1 MTNRSHTVI
10 NAAVLDGLKTLPDHC
25 ADMVVLTPPAVKTI
39 TDCLAGPGDEK
50 AAAAVEA
57 LKAEIGYPDMH
68 TETGRE
74 IKRILK
80 AGGNM
85 IIPGTMG
92 FKQAAR
98 MIDKHMPDPGTI
110 VQIYTDAGA
119 WIGSAALRAGN
130 KLICIE
136 PEAELADY
144 IDKYLNEVDGE
155 RQKREG
161 KESESKQQTDC
172 CV

>member
-1 MTNRSHTVI
+1 MTNGSHKVI

-25 ADMVVLTPPAVKTI
+25 ADMVILTPPAVKTI
-39 TDCLAGPGDEK
+39 TDCLTGPGD
-50 AAAAVEA
+50 ARTAAAVEA
-57 LKAEIGYPDMH
+57 LKAEIGYPDLH

-74 IKRILK
+74 IKRIFK

-85 IIPGTMG
+85 IIPGAMG
-92 FKQAAR
+92 FKQAAW
-98 MIDKHMPDPGTI
+98 MIDKHMTGPGTI

-136 PEAELADY
+136 PEAGLADY
-144 IDKYLNEVDGE
+144 INKYLNEVDGGE
-155 RQKREG
+155 LEM
-161 KESESKQQTDC
+161 SDN
-172 CV
+172 V

>member
-1 MTNRSHTVI
+1 MNGSHTII
-10 NAAVLDGLKTLPDHC
+10 NAAVLDGLKALPDHC
-25 ADMVVLTPPAVKTI
+25 ADMVILTPPAVKTI
-39 TDCLAGPGDEK
+39 TDCLTGPGDEK

-57 LKAEIGYPDMH
+57 LKAEIGYPDLH

-74 IKRILK
+74 IRRIFK

-85 IIPGTMG
+85 IIPGAMG
-92 FKQAAR
+92 FKQAAW
-98 MIDKHMPDPGTI
+98 MIDKHMTGPGTI

-130 KLICIE
+130 RLICIE

-144 IDKYLNEVDGE
+144 IDKYLNEVDGGE
-155 RQKREG
+155 LEMN
-161 KESESKQQTDC
+161 DD
-172 CV
+172 V

>member
-10 NAAVLDGLKTLPDHC
+10 NAAVLDALKTLPDHC
-25 ADMVVLTPPAVKTI
+25 ADMVILTPPAVKTI
-39 TDCLAGPGDEK
+39 TDCLTGPGD
-50 AAAAVEA
+50 ARTAAAVET
-57 LKAEIGYPDMH
+57 LKAEIGYPDLH

-74 IKRILK
+74 VKRIFK

-85 IIPGTMG
+85 IIPGAMG
-92 FKQAAR
+92 FKQAAW
-98 MIDKHMPDPGTI
+98 MIDKHMTGHGTI

-130 KLICIE
+130 KLIHIE

-144 IDKYLNEVDGE
+144 IDKYLNEVDGGE
-155 RQKREG
+155 LEM
-161 KESESKQQTDC
+161 SDN
-172 CV
+172 V

>member
-1 MTNRSHTVI
+1 MMNGNHTII

-25 ADMVVLTPPAVKTI
+25 ADMVILTPPAVKTI
-39 TDCLAGPGDEK
+39 TDCLTGPGDAK
-50 AAAAVEA
+50 AAAAVET
-57 LKAEIGYPDMH
+57 LKAEIGYSDLH

-74 IKRILK
+74 IRRILK

-98 MIDKHMPDPGTI
+98 MIDKHMLNPGTI

-130 KLICIE
+130 RLICIE

-144 IDKYLNEVDGE
+144 IDKYLNEVDGGE
-155 RQKREG
+155 QKREG
-161 KESESKQQTDC
+161 KES
-172 CV
+172 V

>member
-25 ADMVVLTPPAVKTI
+25 ADMVILTPPAVKTI
-39 TDCLAGPGDEK
+39 TDCLTGPGD
-50 AAAAVEA
+50 ARTAAAVEA
-57 LKAEIGYPDMH
+57 LKAEIGYPDLH

-74 IKRILK
+74 IKRIFK

-85 IIPGTMG
+85 IIPGAMG
-92 FKQAAR
+92 FKQAAW
-98 MIDKHMPDPGTI
+98 MIDKHMTGPGTI

-130 KLICIE
+130 RLICIE

-155 RQKREG
+155 RQKREE
-161 KESESKQQTDC
+161 KESESKQ
-172 CV
+172 